1 MTLNDLKVGRKFKF
15 VPTSPIM
22 QSWLRDVACEEITGT
37 IITIV
42 DTGIGD
48 LRGVWARTEHRNH
61 LFKFGEHL
69 FKEVSLIPCGDYF
82 TKTLWD
88 I

>member
-15 VPTSPIM
+15 VPISPRIC
-22 QSWLRDVACEEITGT
+22 SWLKDVAVEEITET

-42 DTGIGD
+42 DRGD
-48 LRGVWARTEHRNH
+48 LEGVWARTEHQNH
-61 LFKFGEHL
+61 LFKFGERL
-69 FKEVSLIPCGDYF
+69 FKEVHLIPCDF
-82 TKTLWD
+82 IKTLWD